1 MEVVI
6 RATVVFWLLWALLRA
21 AGKRELAEM
30 TPFELILL
38 MVFGD
43 LIQQGVTE
51 EDMSIVGAA
60 LAVTTMMLWALA
72 FSYGSYRVPFLRRR
86 LEASPSILV
95 RHGVVDRAA
104 LAVQRLR
111 LDDLL
116 DEARLAG
123 IADLADL
130 EYAVLEADG
139 KMSFL
144 RRPPDTGGD
153 ADTRHDSSA
162 SGADG

>member
-6 RATVVFWLLWALLRA
+6 RATIVFWLLWALLRA

-51 EDMSIVGAA
+51 EDMSITGAA
-60 LAVTTMMLWALA
+60 LAVTTMMLWTLA

-86 LEASPSILV
+86 LEASPSIIV
-95 RHGVVDRAA
+95 RHGVVDREA
-104 LAVQRLR
+104 LAVQRLHV
-111 LDDLL
+111 DDLL

-123 IADLADL
+123 IADIA
-130 EYAVLEADG
+130 EVEFAVLESDG

-144 RRPPDTGGD
+144 RRRPESGAA
-153 ADTRHDSSA
+153 ADTRHDGSL
-162 SGADG
+162 

>member
-1 MEVVI
+1 VEVVI

-51 EDMSIVGAA
+51 EDMSITGAA

-86 LEASPSILV
+86 LEASPSIVV

-104 LAVQRLR
+104 LAIQRLH

-123 IADLADL
+123 IADIAEV

-144 RRPPDTGGD
+144 RRRSEPGGA
-153 ADTRHDSSA
+153 ADTRHD
-162 SGADG
+162 GTV